1 MKVFKFG
8 GASVKDAEAIKNV
21 GSILLRFEHQPV
33 LVVVSAMGKT
43 TNKLEECLRFL
54 LAQDQ
59 LNYYHT
65 VDSLRDFHLYIAG
78 ELFQDQPSKVFR
90 FIDDIFEQLKN
101 KFEKKVKAKKFHFD
115 KKNYFL
121 DLRKKAD

>member
-8 GASVKDAEAIKNV
+8 GASVKDAYAIKNV
-21 GSILLRFEHQPV
+21 GTILLRFEHQPV

-43 TNKLEECLRFL
+43 TNKLEECLSFL

-65 VDSLRDFHLYIAG
+65 VDGLRDFHVDIAG
-78 ELFQDQPSKVFR
+78 ELFHDKHSKVFR
-90 FIDDIFEQLKN
+90 FIDEIFEIIHKQSIKDQ
-101 KFEKKVKAKKFHFD
+101 ETQDGITH
-115 KKNYFL
+115 
-121 DLRKKAD
+121 